1 VAVTHLSTIGYE
13 GASVAEFIASL
24 DAAGTTL
31 LLDVR
36 ELPISRKPGFAKA
49 ALRDALAEAG
59 IAYRHERALGS
70 PQDVR
75 HRLREDGDIARYWQD
90 FRAHLAAQYA
100 LLDELATTLT
110 GRVTLLCY
118 ERDPKECHRSAV
130 AAELARRTGL
140 AVTDLSVTPG
150 ATQTRLL

>member
-1 VAVTHLSTIGYE
+1 MTLTHVSTIGYE
-13 GASVAEFIASL
+13 GASVEELVTIL
-24 DAAGTTL
+24 KAAKTTL

-36 ELPISRKPGFAKA
+36 ELPISRKRGFAKT
-49 ALRDALAEAG
+49 ALRDALAKAG

-70 PQDVR
+70 PKAVR
-75 HRLREDGDIARYWQD
+75 HRLREDGDVARYWKD
-90 FRAHLAAQYA
+90 FHAHLAMQHS

-130 AAELARRTGL
+130 AAELASRLGL
-140 AVTDLSVTPG
+140 AVTDL
-150 ATQTRLL
+150 ATNVPSR